1 MLTRRAPPAQGERP
15 RGPPLLRRSTSGVIA
30 MEYFD
35 KQQNAEPPTAPA
47 VSAALAEINERE
59 GDIREQFKAG
69 KLPAAVFKS
78 WLAEFTKER
87 EAFNGPAAPKSARFS
102 RSEFLQEYKSA
113 VARRLKVFTSREN
126 VAMSREALCNVLAD
140 GRLALRPDVANGRF
154 EGTLTLNHEEF
165 LQEKQI
171 DIKLVAGGR
180 FELYSAYSIRVPAVP
195 ASASR
200 RDETLCNVPRS
211 RAPGEQAH
219 KRPPASAG

>member
-1 MLTRRAPPAQGERP
+1 MS
-15 RGPPLLRRSTSGVIA
+15 PLR
-30 MEYFD
+30 
-35 KQQNAEPPTAPA
+35 
-47 VSAALAEINERE
+47 
-59 GDIREQFKAG
+59 
-69 KLPAAVFKS
+69 PAAEDS
-78 WLAEFTKER
+78 R
-87 EAFNGPAAPKSARFS
+87 IS
-102 RSEFLQEYKSA
+102 RSEFLQENGSA
-113 VARRLKVFTSREN
+113 VARRLKVFTSPEN

>member
-1 MLTRRAPPAQGERP
+1 
-15 RGPPLLRRSTSGVIA
+15 

-87 EAFNGPAAPKSARFS
+87 EAFNRPAAPKSARFS

-154 EGTLTLNHEEF
+154 EGTLTVNHEEF

-171 DIKLVAGGR
+171 DIKLVAGAR
-180 FELYSAYSIRVPAVP
+180 FELYSAHSIRVPAVP
-195 ASASR
+195 ASVVATR
-200 RDETLCNVPRS
+200 
-211 RAPGEQAH
+211 
-219 KRPPASAG
+219 